1 MLTSTAMLV
10 THQTLQLLISQA
22 IIFALGVL
30 VALEG
35 LLLLLWAFKLIALFP
50 LMPTS
55 SSSEY
60 GIMINVQ
67 LSEVKSCQAL
77 RTQRWHCLSPTIEVP
92 CCYAEEWQCKLEEMR
107 MGPKK
112 RKRDEMEQHEP
123 WAAAAGQI
131 I

>member
-1 MLTSTAMLV
+1 MLASTAMLV
-10 THQTLQLLISQA
+10 TCQTLQLLISQA

-35 LLLLLWAFKLIALFP
+35 LLLLLRAFKLIALFP

-77 RTQRWHCLSPTIEVP
+77 RTQR
-92 CCYAEEWQCKLEEMR
+92 
-107 MGPKK
+107 
-112 RKRDEMEQHEP
+112 
-123 WAAAAGQI
+123 
-131 I
+131 

>member
-1 MLTSTAMLV
+1 MQCIRVHGRASEMHQKSTEFNTQGCTLTV
-10 THQTLQLLISQA
+10 TCQTLQLLISQA

-55 SSSEY
+55 SSSKY
-60 GIMINVQ
+60 RIMINMQ

-77 RTQRWHCLSPTIEVP
+77 RTQR
-92 CCYAEEWQCKLEEMR
+92 
-107 MGPKK
+107 
-112 RKRDEMEQHEP
+112 
-123 WAAAAGQI
+123 
-131 I
+131 